1 MHDFTLT
8 ASAAP
13 RALCLHT
20 GSAVSD
26 HFTGEC
32 AA

>member
-1 MHDFTLT
+1 MHELTLT
-8 ASAAP
+8 AHAAP
-13 RALCLHT
+13 RAHCQQA